1 METGAQRGG
10 QGATVYL
17 LCGLP
22 GSGKTTFARRL
33 AAERAAVLLNA
44 DERMIARH
52 GTNPPASE
60 FARFAA
66 AIVEE
71 LWRETAQHVA
81 AGREV
86 ILDWGFW
93 SRAEREQ
100 ARLRVE
106 ATGATA
112 KLFLIRCPDAV
123 ARSRTLERTAA
134 LKPGALEINGAAWD
148 LFHSKFEQPSE
159 DERAEEIDGDAAG

>member
-1 METGAQRGG
+1 MH
-10 QGATVYL
+10 L

-33 AAERAAVLLNA
+33 AVERGAVLLNA

-60 FARFAA
+60 FAAFVTV
-66 AIVEE
+66 IFEE
-71 LWRETAQHVA
+71 LWGETTRHVA
-81 AGREV
+81 AGRDV

-93 SRAEREQ
+93 SRADRDR
-100 ARLRVE
+100 ARQRVA
-106 ATGATA
+106 ATEATA
-112 KLFLIRCPDAV
+112 KLYWVRCPDEI

-134 LKPGALEINGAAWD
+134 MKAGALEINGAAWD
-148 LFHSKFEQPSE
+148 LFRTKFEPPAV
-159 DERAEEIDGDAAG
+159 DEMAAQVDGAVL

>member
-1 METGAQRGG
+1 MNVAPESAARG
-10 QGATVYL
+10 TVHL

-33 AAERAAVLLNA
+33 AVERSAVLVNA

-52 GTNPPASE
+52 GTNPPAKE
-60 FARFAA
+60 FAAFAA
-66 AIVEE
+66 AIFEE
-71 LWRETAQHVA
+71 LWGETAQHVA
-81 AGREV
+81 VGRDV

-93 SRAEREQ
+93 SRADRDR
-100 ARLRVE
+100 ARQRVV

-112 KLFLIRCPDAV
+112 KLYWVRCSDEI

-134 LKPGALEINGAAWD
+134 MKAGALEINGAAWD
-148 LFHSKFEQPSE
+148 LFRTKFEPPGL
-159 DERAEEIDGDAAG
+159 DEMAAQIDGTAL